1 MNLFQT
7 VILISL
13 VGNTGLGLF
22 VLFSNPRRTVN
33 LAFFILTVWIML
45 WLISM
50 MSATVQHSYS
60 GLMFAVRLTSAFA
73 GVIPLG
79 VFALHLAIVEPD
91 ISWKQIVFGL
101 RYWVLAT
108 LGMAL
113 VCHSPFFITA
123 SSFAT
128 FEQSVPVSQ
137 YGMGFIIYLGF
148 FTAVV
153 VAMTYEFW
161 KASRI
166 FSGAQKTES
175 QFVQLGCWL
184 SFSSGLLLYGA
195 AVIGNFQEVSRFLPL
210 SVLIW
215 DGFVAYGIATRRIL
229 SASAVLQRIVSYS
242 LMAIY
247 LMGLYI
253 AAEWVTRWFL
263 RWLVPDVDY
272 LAHLLAALAVA
283 FSVSPAH
290 GWMQTVAN
298 RLFAT
303 ADPLN
308 TGVLLERAGQVFREV
323 STEANLMANFSDLV
337 CDAFGTTKALLL
349 RADDEGGFRQVYPE
363 AAGKPFQLWPGAA
376 LTTLLR
382 RDREALTIDT
392 LQRMRSSPA
401 VEEALK
407 TLKGTSMALA
417 TGSFMRTE
425 MKAVL
430 LLASKKTGRIYDLR
444 DQRTLQLLCDQFA
457 VALENANLYTA
468 VQNGKIYNDI
478 LLDSLTSGI
487 VAVDSDRRVTVFNQ
501 RAQGLTGL
509 TESAVV
515 GQPAGVLPAALG
527 QALENILKTQGG
539 FRDADHCL
547 LRGTEA
553 VPIRMSGAMFHSHTG
568 RPLGALLAFDDMTV
582 VRKMEEQIRRT
593 DRLSSIGTLSA
604 GMAHEI
610 KNPLVTIKT
619 FAQLLPEQHHDPEFR
634 RTFFD
639 LVGQEVIRIDAIVN
653 RLLNFARP
661 APPALQP
668 VSLHGVLENSLRLVE
683 PQLYKNGISLQR
695 RLEAVRD
702 RIDAD
707 AEQLNQT
714 FVNFFLNAL
723 QAMGQGG
730 VLTVRT
736 AIVPGAAR
744 GAAGAGADR
753 IQVDVQDTGCGIA
766 PENLAKIFDPFFT
779 TKEHGVGLGLSV
791 SHGIIQEHGGTID
804 VESEKGRGTVFRV
817 QFPLRQ
823 EAGR

>member
-1 MNLFQT
+1 MNLFQA
-7 VILISL
+7 IIALAL
-13 VGNTGLGLF
+13 AGNTTLGFF
-22 VLFSNPRRTVN
+22 VLFSNPGRAVN
-33 LAFFILTVWIML
+33 RAFFLVVALMAL
-45 WLISM
+45 WLGSM
-50 MSATVQHSYS
+50 YLVTLAELELTTRLLVAQTSAFSALIPIGVVVLQ
-60 GLMFAVRLTSAFA
+60 LAILNPAVRL
-73 GVIPLG
+73 IDILG
-79 VFALHLAIVEPD
+79 R
-91 ISWKQIVFGL
+91 L
-101 RYWVLAT
+101 RYWLLAG
-108 LGMAL
+108 L
-113 VCHSPFFITA
+113 
-123 SSFAT
+123 
-128 FEQSVPVSQ
+128 
-137 YGMGFIIYLGF
+137 
-148 FTAVV
+148 AVV
-153 VAMTYEFW
+153 LLCYSPVFILASNPQPGQLLPATVYGWGFVLFIAYFLVAVVIISADFW
-161 KASRI
+161 RAGRSK
-166 FSGAQKTES
+166 SGVQKTEM
-175 QFVQLGCWL
+175 QFLQLGCV
-184 SFSSGLLLYGA
+184 FSMLTGVTLASSAELVHNQLVSLFVPLA
-195 AVIGNFQEVSRFLPL
+195 ALVF
-210 SVLIW
+210 
-215 DGFVAYGIATRRIL
+215 DGFVGYGIATRRIL
-229 SASAVLQRIVSYS
+229 SASAVLQRVVSYS
-242 LMAIY
+242 LMALY
-247 LMGLYI
+247 LVGLYL
-253 AAEWVTRWFL
+253 ASLWVWTQVFG
-263 RWLVPDVDY
+263 WLLADPSD

-290 GWMQTVAN
+290 GWMQAVAN

-308 TGVLLERAGQVFREV
+308 AGALLERAGQVFREV

-349 RADDEGGFRQVYPE
+349 RAEDAGGFRQAYPE
-363 AAGKPFQLWPGAA
+363 AAGKPFQLWPDAA
-376 LTTLLR
+376 LTALLR
-382 RDREALTIDT
+382 REREALTVDT

-407 TLKGTSMALA
+407 TLKGAGMALA
-417 TGSFMRTE
+417 AGSFMRGE

-487 VAVDSDRRVTVFNQ
+487 VAVDADRRVTVFNQ

-515 GQPAGVLPAALG
+515 GQPARVLPTALG

-634 RTFFD
+634 KTFFD

-695 RLEAVRD
+695 RLEAARD

-736 AIVPGAAR
+736 AVVPGAAR
-744 GAAGAGADR
+744 GAAGAAPDR
-753 IQVDVQDTGCGIA
+753 IQVDVQDTGSGIA

-823 EAGR
+823 EAGP